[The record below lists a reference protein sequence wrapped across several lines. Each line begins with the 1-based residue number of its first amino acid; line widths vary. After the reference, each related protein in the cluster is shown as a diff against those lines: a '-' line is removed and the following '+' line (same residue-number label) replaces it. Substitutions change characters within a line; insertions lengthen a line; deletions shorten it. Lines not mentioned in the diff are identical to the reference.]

1 MIFDFCLPF
10 MLENLGFTDFG
21 SKKIRSLCIRLLFHF
36 PPTRITKSDM
46 AISVLEK
53 QQNKA
58 KTRLTAQSQSLLTE
72 KHKPIIKIFP
82 FIFPFLVLG
91 SLCSSFIMFAIHYFD
106 SVIIPPC

>member
-1 MIFDFCLPF
+1 
-10 MLENLGFTDFG
+10 
-21 SKKIRSLCIRLLFHF
+21 
-36 PPTRITKSDM
+36 M

-58 KTRLTAQSQSLLTE
+58 KTRLTAQSESLVCVSVCPNLKSKAEIATKHR
-72 KHKPIIKIFP
+72 KHKPIIKRFP
-82 FIFPFLVLG
+82 FIFSFLVLG